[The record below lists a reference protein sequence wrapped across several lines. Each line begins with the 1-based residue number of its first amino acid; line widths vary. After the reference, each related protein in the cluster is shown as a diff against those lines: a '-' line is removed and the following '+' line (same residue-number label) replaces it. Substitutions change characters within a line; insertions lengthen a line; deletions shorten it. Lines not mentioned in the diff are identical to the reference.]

1 MKNTLLVDCA
11 CGCADPPLSTPAP
24 SITVPGV
31 GGTQIR
37 ASAQR
42 HHTSTRPLTLPSRP
56 IAPCDACN
64 PLQLSVLRLWLVAKV
79 GGMLAGCGN
88 ARPRPQRGSGRR
100 YGGSTA
106 QTLGPAKL
114 CKRAAAE
121 RPAAAQP
128 FLPSRYGHPPP
139 STREGSPRRG
149 HGGINSRTEMC
160 PTPGAGRPAPGR
172 GFAVE

>member
-64 PLQLSVLRLWLVAKV
+64 PLQLSVLRLWLWTAGGKGGGRVAGGV
-79 GGMLAGCGN
+79 GGMLLL
-88 ARPRPQRGSGRR
+88 RPRADAK
-100 YGGSTA
+100 A
-106 QTLGPAKL
+106 QSRVGCPSSRVNNPAMTVW
-114 CKRAAAE
+114 C
-121 RPAAAQP
+121 
-128 FLPSRYGHPPP
+128 G
-139 STREGSPRRG
+139 
-149 HGGINSRTEMC
+149 
-160 PTPGAGRPAPGR
+160 
-172 GFAVE
+172 